1 MPIFFSSDNY
11 KEGKSDRGQKK
22 LKLVNGA
29 HTVLTSLSKPFR
41 RRERGEKEESRKKRK

>member
-1 MPIFFSSDNY
+1 MPIFFLLDNY
-11 KEGKSDRGQKK
+11 KKEKVTADKK
-22 LKLVNGA
+22 KFELVNGA